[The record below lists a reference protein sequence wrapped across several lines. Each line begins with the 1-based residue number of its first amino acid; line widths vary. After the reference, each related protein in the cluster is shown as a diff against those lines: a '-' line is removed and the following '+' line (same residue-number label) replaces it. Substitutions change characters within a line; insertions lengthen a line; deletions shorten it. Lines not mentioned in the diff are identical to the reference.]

1 MYVSLK
7 SICLYLWF
15 FTLSFTGFCQSEN
28 QYQHFVDSADVY
40 IDEDSEKALSFINAI
55 PEPIEEHIKG
65 RLADYYAIKSLIHD
79 DFNEYTKQ
87 YQCNILAYKYAK
99 KENNFC
105 AAAEACIAIFSNLY
119 YIKKDTLGFKY
130 LDEAKAYYAKCDDD
144 NGAIIIEQHEAYAKF
159 LDAEYEACNLLLL
172 SNLNRY
178 KSIKDDAYYYM
189 FALYMITS
197 DYIYLGNLQ
206 QANYY
211 FKEFKKLKNNP
222 TIVDYNYFSFEANIN
237 LGLAEA
243 FFGKELMDS
252 TRIQLEKSS
261 KLKAFMT
268 EDALQDYYN
277 LYTKWHKYKGD
288 IKLAEA
294 YIDSLLL
301 FQNKMHNNTLEAS
314 FEINKTLLKAE
325 NKLIIENKEQTFI
338 SSLFGIL
345 IFVLLLFGL
354 LGYVY
359 YYKQR
364 SKYQTFNS
372 DAINSLTFLKAN
384 NEQLNV
390 KVHGLEAY
398 IKELKDEVKNISR
411 TDSVD
416 KQKNKIKE
424 LYKNLH
430 INSSTLLDKS
440 DSHLDIINNLNIE
453 FFKNIQEV
461 YPQLNKSEIIIC
473 YYLVMGFTNKEIALF
488 LNTTIRS
495 VESRRY
501 RIAKKIH
508 LNTKETSLL
517 EHLQDRFSET
527 LNINTLI

>member
-1 MYVSLK
+1 
-7 SICLYLWF
+7 
-15 FTLSFTGFCQSEN
+15 
-28 QYQHFVDSADVY
+28 
-40 IDEDSEKALSFINAI
+40 
-55 PEPIEEHIKG
+55 
-65 RLADYYAIKSLIHD
+65 
-79 DFNEYTKQ
+79 
-87 YQCNILAYKYAK
+87 
-99 KENNFC
+99 
-105 AAAEACIAIFSNLY
+105 
-119 YIKKDTLGFKY
+119 
-130 LDEAKAYYAKCDDD
+130 
-144 NGAIIIEQHEAYAKF
+144 
-159 LDAEYEACNLLLL
+159 
-172 SNLNRY
+172 
-178 KSIKDDAYYYM
+178 M

-398 IKELKDEVKNISR
+398 IKELKNEVKIISR